1 MGSEKSADFEGLRV
15 IGADEPLDAELDR
28 SVASSVPLAYAVV
41 LAGDQPGRVYVL
53 HRNTSVIGRIENA
66 EICLTDASVSARHAR
81 ILSGSRGF
89 EIEDLDS
96 TNGTVIGGQRISR
109 APLRN
114 GDRVTVGNVDL
125 IFLLERPMTNATVQL
140 QPMRGPGSVLPTGA
154 TLIRPGGAVM
164 PGMPVPPAAI
174 PTHPMPQAPQ
184 GQRGQATR
192 STSGD
197 DDDSASMQEIIGH
210 ILRVY
215 RYVQAQK
222 WTIVAII
229 CVCAALGVA
238 SMLAVPP
245 RTQAVM
251 ELKLVPQA
259 KDNPVEQN
267 WRPPDEQQQTYFA
280 SPERTFISS
289 ELVSA
294 TLLKIEGAPSA
305 DKRVD
310 VISSRLKLEAMGDHL
325 YRASFTE
332 PYIGRGKPPVA
343 QFLSTHTQAYVQKEI
358 DRALREFNAK
368 VTFLRNQMKAVEGD
382 LARISDERTK
392 FRAQNADRLPED
404 AMQTHTARFTLESRR
419 ADLTAQVRL
428 LEAQLD
434 AARVQLAAGRP
445 LVEAKFKSSQAYRES
460 LATTNKKLSEAYA
473 SGLADGH
480 PQVQQLKAEKE
491 RLEELIKN
499 ELKSGN
505 ESAIATPESDPAYQ
519 AAKSK
524 VEGLEAQVAAARR
537 DLGDT
542 EKSLSQV
549 RNVVGDLP
557 RVEAGVVRLTA
568 EQESTSKLREQL
580 FEKLKQA
587 ELQLNLE
594 QVSIQSRYEIGRMR
608 LERPSTKTTLA
619 IRFLIGA
626 FAGLFVAALW
636 LAAREGRRYIA
647 GVMATIDD
655 SNRANRGS

>member
-53 HRNTSVIGRIENA
+53 HRNTSVIGRVENA

-81 ILSGSRGF
+81 IINGSRGF

-140 QPMRGPGSVLPTGA
+140 QPMRGPASVLPTGA
-154 TLIRPGGAVM
+154 TLIRPGGAM
-164 PGMPVPPAAI
+164 PGMPLPPPAI

-184 GQRGQATR
+184 VPRGPHAAR

-210 ILRVY
+210 VLRLY

-280 SPERTFISS
+280 SPERTFTSS
-289 ELVSA
+289 ELVGA
-294 TLLKIEGAPSA
+294 TLLKIEGAPSP

-310 VISSRLKLEAMGDHL
+310 VIASRLKLEAMGDHL

-368 VTFLRNQMKAVEGD
+368 VTFLRNQMKAVEDD

-392 FRAQNADRLPED
+392 FRAENADRLPED
-404 AMQTHTARFTLESRR
+404 ALQTHTARFTLESRR

-460 LATTNKKLSEAYA
+460 LAATNKKLSEAYA

-480 PQVQQLKAEKE
+480 PQVQQLKSEKE
-491 RLEELIKN
+491 RLEELIKK
-499 ELKSGN
+499 ELASGN

-655 SNRANRGS
+655 SSRGV